1 MVSPSNQMP
10 VNSEQLHAITKELD
24 ESSEFQETLRRVLT
38 PGNSRQPPSRISA
51 PTFSNVEKR
60 EGLAISN
67 HQKTASTTKTNQHR
81 QATSPK
87 ITSKAIQAELNWI
100 TIVIF
105 VINISSKR

>member
-24 ESSEFQETLRRVLT
+24 ESSEFQETLKRVLT

-60 EGLAISN
+60 EGLAIFQSPKN
-67 HQKTASTTKTNQHR
+67 SINNKNKSAS
-81 QATSPK
+81 ATSPK